1 MGVPLGGVSPS
12 RGGVPPTSWF
22 LLRSPCLLRCPW
34 MGLCSSAGTF
44 GRTCG
49 AGWGSKARVRPRGLG
64 RMHADAGLDRGQR
77 LQARPDRQAAPSQLP
92 EGPTSVLSSLRD
104 VSSAVSTEGSAPG
117 ACVPQAGDTRGTP
130 CGASERPL
138 GTAGQTTSCSAR
150 AAGGLW
156 HLEAG
161 GAAEQGARRGQHG
174 RRHGALLRWVC
185 GAGAGALMAGGGA
198 GVRWSQALSLSGS
211 APCPSVS
218 GLSPDSCHPHWH
230 RGQLLVQS
238 AGVGGPHPQMYQ
250 PR

>member
-1 MGVPLGGVSPS
+1 MSWGGGEFPRGWGAAGRVPTRGEAPGRAVRGRGSGCGLAVLGGIGVGVPLGGVSPS

-104 VSSAVSTEGSAPG
+104 VRVSSAVSTEGSAPG
-117 ACVPQAGDTRGTP
+117 ACVPQAGDARGTP
-130 CGASERPL
+130 RGASERPL

-161 GAAEQGARRGQHG
+161 GAAEQGAGRGQHG
-174 RRHGALLRWVC
+174 
-185 GAGAGALMAGGGA
+185 
-198 GVRWSQALSLSGS
+198 
-211 APCPSVS
+211 
-218 GLSPDSCHPHWH
+218 
-230 RGQLLVQS
+230 
-238 AGVGGPHPQMYQ
+238 
-250 PR
+250 